1 MQQYLINRVVINVP
15 IYGRYHSLSPVNV
28 LYSRFIIT
36 EIMNR
41 LKLFVA
47 TASLVLVMGSCG
59 VPKDVTYFQGIDSLT
74 PEQVEMM
81 NQTYTTRIVPDD
93 LLTITVTAWDPT
105 VVTPFNPPVYAYA
118 AQGETST
125 VSSTQL
131 QTYLVDKEGNIN
143 FPVLGKVHVAGLTK
157 MEMSNMLQEK
167 ISHYVSDALVNVQI
181 VNYKVTL
188 VGEVSKPGAISVKN
202 DRISILDAIGQAG
215 DLTINANRT
224 NVLVIRD
231 NNGEKEFARM
241 DLTKPD
247 IFTSPFYYL
256 RQNDVVYV
264 EHNKAKKRNSR
275 YSQAQS
281 YNVTI
286 ISTVL
291 TAVSVISTVAMSI
304 VTATK

>member
-1 MQQYLINRVVINVP
+1 M
-15 IYGRYHSLSPVNV
+15 
-28 LYSRFIIT
+28 
-36 EIMNR
+36 
-41 LKLFVA
+41 
-47 TASLVLVMGSCG
+47 
-59 VPKDVTYFQGIDSLT
+59 
-74 PEQVEMM
+74 
-81 NQTYTTRIVPDD
+81 
-93 LLTITVTAWDPT
+93 
-105 VVTPFNPPVYAYA
+105 
-118 AQGETST
+118 
-125 VSSTQL
+125 
-131 QTYLVDKEGNIN
+131 
-143 FPVLGKVHVAGLTK
+143 
-157 MEMSNMLQEK
+157 
-167 ISHYVSDALVNVQI
+167 
-181 VNYKVTL
+181 
-188 VGEVSKPGAISVKN
+188 
-202 DRISILDAIGQAG
+202 
-215 DLTINANRT
+215 TINANRT

-264 EHNKAKKRNSR
+264 EPNKAKKRNSR

>member
-1 MQQYLINRVVINVP
+1 
-15 IYGRYHSLSPVNV
+15 
-28 LYSRFIIT
+28 
-36 EIMNR
+36 
-41 LKLFVA
+41 
-47 TASLVLVMGSCG
+47 
-59 VPKDVTYFQGIDSLT
+59 
-74 PEQVEMM
+74 
-81 NQTYTTRIVPDD
+81 
-93 LLTITVTAWDPT
+93 
-105 VVTPFNPPVYAYA
+105 
-118 AQGETST
+118 
-125 VSSTQL
+125 
-131 QTYLVDKEGNIN
+131 
-143 FPVLGKVHVAGLTK
+143 
-157 MEMSNMLQEK
+157 
-167 ISHYVSDALVNVQI
+167 VSDALVNVQI

-264 EHNKAKKRNSR
+264 EPNKAKKRNSR

>member
-1 MQQYLINRVVINVP
+1 MRTWL
-15 IYGRYHSLSPVNV
+15 
-28 LYSRFIIT
+28 
-36 EIMNR
+36 
-41 LKLFVA
+41 A
-47 TASLVLVMGSCG
+47 TLSLVFVMGACG

-74 PEQVEMM
+74 PEQIEMM
-81 NQTYTTRIVPDD
+81 NQTYTTQIVPDD
-93 LLTITVTAWDPT
+93 LLTITVSAWDPT

-143 FPVLGKVHVAGLTK
+143 FPVLGKVHVGGMSKL
-157 MEMSNMLQEK
+157 EVSNMLQEK
-167 ISHYVSDALVNVQI
+167 IAAYVKDAIVNVQI

-188 VGEVSKPGAISVKN
+188 MGEVARPGTVTVRN
-202 DRISILDAIGQAG
+202 DRISILDAIGQSG

-231 NNGEKEFARM
+231 NNGAKEFARL
-241 DLTKPD
+241 DLTQPD
-247 IFTSPFYYL
+247 IFTSPYYYL

-264 EHNKAKKRNSR
+264 EPNKAKKRNAR

-286 ISTVL
+286 FSTIMS
-291 TAVSVISTVAMSI
+291 AVSIIATVALSI
-304 VTATK
+304 VTATR